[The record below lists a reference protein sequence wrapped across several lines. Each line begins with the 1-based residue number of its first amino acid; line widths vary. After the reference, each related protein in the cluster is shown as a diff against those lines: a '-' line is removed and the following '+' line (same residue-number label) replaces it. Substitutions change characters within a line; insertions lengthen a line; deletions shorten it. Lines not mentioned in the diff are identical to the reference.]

1 MNYTQVLE
9 QRLCCASFCNCD
21 TICLLQDGLVVRLL
35 TWAREAEEPLRSY
48 ATGLLGGAMDI
59 QDVAHA
65 HKEANVHLV
74 GIQQFPNLSSLL
86 FTRMSQ
92 CVCVCSM
99 SFVFVFQTNHRA
111 VSSLDCPEF
120 FLTDMQYFCRASG
133 SVF

>member
-9 QRLCCASFCNCD
+9 QRLCCVSFCNCD
-21 TICLLQDGLVVRLL
+21 TVCILQDGLVVRLL

-74 GIQQFPNLSSLL
+74 GIQLFPNFSSLL
-86 FTRMSQ
+86 FTCMSQ
-92 CVCVCSM
+92 CVCM
-99 SFVFVFQTNHRA
+99 
-111 VSSLDCPEF
+111 
-120 FLTDMQYFCRASG
+120 LTKRPMFIW
-133 SVF
+133 

>member
-1 MNYTQVLE
+1 MNYTKVLE
-9 QRLCCASFCNCD
+9 QWLCCASFCNCD

-86 FTRMSQ
+86 FTCMSQ
-92 CVCVCSM
+92 CVCVYVC
-99 SFVFVFQTNHRA
+99 VCV
-111 VSSLDCPEF
+111 P
-120 FLTDMQYFCRASG
+120 
-133 SVF
+133 